1 MAAGSRPTI
10 INARGTP
17 WQQHW
22 REITQR
28 PELLRAL
35 LRRDFKVRYAQT
47 RLGTLW
53 ALLQP
58 LLTLGVLYV
67 VFSEVL
73 RVNTDPLPYPLFA
86 LSGIVVWNYF
96 NYVVSQSASALIH
109 AQNVIRKIYFPR
121 VMLGLSKALVGSI
134 DFIIGTALLL
144 AWGLASGQVH
154 GQGLLLIPLVWA
166 ATGLAGLGL
175 GLGISALSIRYRDLQ
190 QILPF
195 LLQLLF
201 FLSPVAYGMDFFL
214 RFVGKEQL
222 ALFYL
227 NPVSGL
233 IELWRS
239 LLFGQGI
246 PAWWWLS
253 PLAGLLLLFL
263 ALAYFHRTEKKLADL
278 I

>member
-1 MAAGSRPTI
+1 MASANRPTI
-10 INARGTP
+10 ITARGTS
-17 WQQHW
+17 WTQHW

-47 RLGTLW
+47 RLGTFW

-58 LLTLGVLYV
+58 LLTLGVLYL
-67 VFSEVL
+67 VFSQVL
-73 RVNTDPLPYPLFA
+73 RVNTEPLPYPLFA

-96 NYVVSQSASALIH
+96 HFVVSQSASALIH

-121 VMLGLSKALVGSI
+121 VMLGLSKTLVGSI
-134 DFIIGTALLL
+134 DFLIGTALLL
-144 AWGLASGQVH
+144 TWGLFSGQVH
-154 GQGLLLIPLVWA
+154 WQGLLLMPLIWL

-214 RFVGKEQL
+214 RFVGEAEL
-222 ALFYL
+222 PLFYL

-239 LLFGQGI
+239 LLFAQAI
-246 PAWWWLS
+246 PTWWWLS
-253 PLAGLLLLFL
+253 PLAGLALLIL
-263 ALAYFHRTEKKLADL
+263 ALFYFLHTEKKLADL